1 MKKSVKVTISAVIY
15 VLAIAALSALFIL
28 LGPSQN
34 TAPAADELPA
44 YTAARI
50 ENPLYSDVSGWN
62 CEEQNGETRYTAPD
76 GTAYFV
82 VKRAAAYQKD
92 LAEYVRANLR
102 SITAERTEFLSELS
116 VGEITGR
123 ETYVFTYADYGIA
136 PTQYRKVYFF
146 NIDGRT
152 YGAMGAAESREA
164 LERID
169 FDAIV
174 ADFTYE

>member
-1 MKKSVKVTISAVIY
+1 MKKSVKVTICAVIY

-34 TAPAADELPA
+34 TSAAADEFPA
-44 YTAARI
+44 YTAAQI
-50 ENPLYSDVSGWN
+50 ENPLYSDLSGWAY
-62 CEEQNGETRYTAPD
+62 EAQNGETRYTAPD

-116 VGEITGR
+116 VGEIAGR
-123 ETYVFTYADYGIA
+123 ETYVFRYADYGIV

-152 YGAMGAAESREA
+152 YGAMGAAASPEA
-164 LERID
+164 LEQID

-174 ADFTYE
+174 ANYDF